1 MQEYSNQQ
9 CPPPPAPNGCN
20 NNGGSVFDN
29 DRFGKSRG
37 VCALLAIFL
46 GGLGIQYFYLGRT
59 TAGIL
64 AIVLTLVTCGFF
76 NLIWLIQGILMLTM
90 TAETFEM
97 KYETSTSTLPIF

>member
-1 MQEYSNQQ
+1 MQEYSNPQ
-9 CPPPPAPNGCN
+9 CPPPAPNGGNC
-20 NNGGSVFDN
+20 NNGGNLFDT

-46 GGLGIQYFYLGRT
+46 GCLGIQYFYLGRT

-64 AIVLTLVTCGFF
+64 AIVLTLVTCGIF
-76 NLIWLIQGILMLTM
+76 NIIWLVQGILMLTM
-90 TAETFEM
+90 TAETFEA